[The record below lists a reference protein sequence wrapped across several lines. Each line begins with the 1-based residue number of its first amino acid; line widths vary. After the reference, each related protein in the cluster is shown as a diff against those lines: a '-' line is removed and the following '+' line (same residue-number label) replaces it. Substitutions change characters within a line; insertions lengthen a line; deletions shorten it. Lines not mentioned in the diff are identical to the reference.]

1 MAARAASQ
9 QLAPA
14 KPQEGKMNATRLMIA
29 AALLASAPATT
40 AIAAPVPSQG
50 TNAELFAYCSELMAE
65 YPDLPLGVCMS
76 FNLTQGTYGFVPQI
90 CHELES
96 RGLLDDY
103 GFESFSDCVRNAR

>member
-1 MAARAASQ
+1 MKAVKS
-9 QLAPA
+9 
-14 KPQEGKMNATRLMIA
+14 MIA
-29 AALLASAPATT
+29 AALFASAPTTT
-40 AIAAPVPSQG
+40 AFAAPNPPTDNG
-50 TNAELFAYCSELMAE
+50 NAALFAYCSDLMAV

-90 CHELES
+90 CHELEG